1 MKVVVDGDSI
11 CFICGWSTIFKAW
24 DTDYNRVV
32 LNVNNLVSKILINTK
47 AKEYLGFVGEGR
59 GFRKV
64 LFPDYKSNRDG
75 VIYPPYLKEIKQH
88 LVDYWNFIRVSKF
101 EPDDA
106 VSILKK
112 RDSEIIIAAIDKDIL
127 YNIPGTHYNYKTHEW
142 VTTNK
147 IDADLTFWKSMI
159 IGDTADGI
167 PGLAGKGKKYIDK
180 VFEDFM
186 LKDYK
191 TIILN
196 EYTKHYGEYEG
207 IKEFYK
213 SYILLKMLEEDNDF
227 NPEFIKLDYNK
238 LSI

>member
-1 MKVVVDGDSI
+1 MRVVIDGCSI
-11 CFICGWSTIFKAW
+11 AFICGWNTIYKAW
-24 DTDYNRVV
+24 DTDYDRVL

-47 AKEYLGFVGEGR
+47 AKEYLGFVGKGR
-59 GFRKV
+59 GFRKE

-75 VIYPPYLKEIKQH
+75 VIYPPYLEQIKQH
-88 LVDYWNFIRVSKF
+88 LVDYWDFIRVSKF

-106 VSILKK
+106 VSILKF
-112 RDSEIIIAAIDKDIL
+112 RDKDVTIAAIDKDII
-127 YNIPGTHYNYKTHEW
+127 YNIAGNHYNYKTHQW
-142 VTTNK
+142 IYTTK

-159 IGDTADGI
+159 IGDTGDNVKGI
-167 PGLAGKGKKYIDK
+167 PRKGEEHAEK
-180 VFEDFM
+180 VFVDHI

-191 TIILN
+191 TLILN

-213 SYILLKMLEEDNDF
+213 SYVLLKMLEVDDEF
-227 NPEFIKLDYNK
+227 NPEFVALDVNK